1 MDEIQQSFSGIA
13 AINLSTHLWQIITMM
28 ILLACSAFFSGAET
42 AFFNLPRRQV
52 RRYKKSSIP
61 LERLTARVLT
71 DPNRFLT
78 ALLFGNMTVNV
89 LFFAISST
97 LSVQIGQS
105 NGPLAATVTAAVC
118 FFVLLLGGELLPKS
132 LAYSNS
138 RRVCLL
144 ASPTC
149 YILLRVL
156 GPLLRW
162 MDFLLIQPIVRLFVH
177 SRKSDG
183 VSVNQLRALLDTS
196 RRRGLIS
203 RDENLL
209 MDEILKFSVLKTRH
223 VMQPRVE
230 MPACAINAPA
240 GEVIRRMRQQRIVKM
255 PVYTRSI
262 DTIVGL
268 VHFRDLLL
276 KPGRS
281 IASMVRTVRFVPEQ
295 KTVESLVEFFRQTRT
310 DTAIVVDEYGGIA
323 GWVELEDVIEQLLG
337 TTEDMDRQDPIVQ
350 IGPLQ
355 YRLAADLTLHDWA
368 MAFGIDLGQQRLATL
383 GGFVMA
389 LMGKIPKPGDTTV
402 YRNMKLT
409 VETVRRNRILSII
422 LSMDSASDDPPARS
436 GETPR

>member
-118 FFVLLLGGELLPKS
+118 FFVLLLGGEMLPKS

-323 GWVELEDVIEQLLG
+323 GLITIEDVLEQIVGEIEDEHDADDDDGNIKPFDDTGYLVKAL
-337 TTEDMDRQDPIVQ
+337 TPIEDFNAYFD
-350 IGPLQ
+350 
-355 YRLAADLTLHDWA
+355 A
-368 MAFGIDLGQQRLATL
+368 
-383 GGFVMA
+383 GF
-389 LMGKIPKPGDTTV
+389 
-402 YRNMKLT
+402 
-409 VETVRRNRILSII
+409 
-422 LSMDSASDDPPARS
+422 SDDEFDTIGGIVTQHFGHLPAKDESIVIDGFNFKVLSADNRRLRLLQV
-436 GETPR
+436 TRT